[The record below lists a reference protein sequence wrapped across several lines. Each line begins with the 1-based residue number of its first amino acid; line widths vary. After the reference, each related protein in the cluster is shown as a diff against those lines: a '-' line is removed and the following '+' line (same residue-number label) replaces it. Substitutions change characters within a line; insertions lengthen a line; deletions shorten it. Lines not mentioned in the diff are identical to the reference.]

1 MPSKRRPSLTD
12 IAEEVARIA
21 PADGEETP
29 AEEPTAEAA
38 PRPKT
43 RKRAATS
50 AARVTDNG
58 LRESLEEKDRVIQ
71 AQEQTIT
78 ALRELVNALH
88 AQVDG
93 MKKERDGLQQ
103 QIDAATPKK
112 RRRRLPLWKP
122 F

>member
-12 IAEEVARIA
+12 IAAEVARIA
-21 PADGEETP
+21 PTEGEDTP
-29 AEEPTAEAA
+29 AEEAA
-38 PRPKT
+38 TEPSPRAKP

-50 AARVTDNG
+50 ASRVTDNS
-58 LRESLEEKDRVIQ
+58 LREALEEKDRVIQ